1 MMGTADLLY
10 SHVPTHPPEPSYLKA
25 LFFMLYC
32 LYMLCKLF
40 SKLFG
45 SKCAKQEE
53 NVKAEVDQLDSGPD
67 IDLNP
72 VASEVEEKR
81 D

>member
-1 MMGTADLLY
+1 
-10 SHVPTHPPEPSYLKA
+10 
-25 LFFMLYC
+25 
-32 LYMLCKLF
+32 MLCKLF
-40 SKLFG
+40 PKLFG

-53 NVKAEVDQLDSGPD
+53 KLKAEVDQLDSGPE

-72 VASEVEEKR
+72 KTDEIEEKQ